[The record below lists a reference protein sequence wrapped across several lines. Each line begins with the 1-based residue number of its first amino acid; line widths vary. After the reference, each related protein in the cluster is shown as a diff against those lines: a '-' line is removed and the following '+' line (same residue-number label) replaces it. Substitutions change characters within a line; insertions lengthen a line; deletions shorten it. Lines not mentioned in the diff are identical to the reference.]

1 MGMNYLG
8 PIDGHDVKSMVK
20 ILQNL
25 KNGSQ
30 DKPILLHV
38 VTEKGR
44 GHPFS
49 KVLTKNITLYLNLM

>member
-1 MGMNYLG
+1 MTNL
-8 PIDGHDVKSMVK
+8 ITDVKSLEIETLK
-20 ILQNL
+20 NL

-49 KVLTKNITLYLNLM
+49 KVSHEK